1 MKFFWREKSFN
12 LVFYPFTFS
21 LWIILGSYAHI
32 VKTGELEFQ
41 DVLRSFVLTPLFT
54 FLAWL
59 FLAIVWKNPRKSA
72 FYVWL
77 TLALSFT
84 YQFQY
89 QKLRGYFPSLEDGF
103 LIILPIALWGI
114 FYLIAE
120 WRKYYEGRF
129 TIVFEVAGASLLI
142 FTCLSL
148 FWNQEPTPPSYQVGN
163 LAEAASS
170 RETGVELKESH
181 QAKGELPDIYYI
193 ILDGYARNDIL
204 EKYYDFTNKP
214 FLHELTKRGF
224 YVATHSRSNYAQT
237 ILSLASSLNF
247 RYLHDLP
254 KAYGHDSNNK
264 TPLRRLIHQNR
275 LVTTLKR
282 AGYQIAAFSSGIS
295 FTELRQADLYI
306 VPPYSLNEWESRL
319 LAQTPIPLL
328 TRAFSHDLLFDLHKR
343 RVQSP
348 FDRLPTVV
356 NSGAPHFVFLH
367 VVTPHPPFVL
377 GNQKALGGMEYPFSF
392 RDGSHYKRHYRVS
405 STDYINRYTEQLHAL
420 NRIVLESLD
429 RLLAHSDR
437 PRLIIIQ
444 ADHGPGAHLDWENLG
459 KTSLDERMSIL
470 NAFYIPNGD
479 NIGLYKDITPV
490 NTFRI
495 ILNHYFH
502 ANLPLLKDE
511 SYFSPMAQPYRF
523 MNVTDK
529 LVSH

>member
-1 MKFFWREKSFN
+1 MQLRWGEKSFN
-12 LVFYPFTFS
+12 LIFYPFTFS
-21 LWIILGSYAHI
+21 IWIILGSYAH
-32 VKTGELEFQ
+32 VAKTGELVFQ
-41 DVLRSFVLTPLFT
+41 DVLRSFVLTPLFI

-59 FLAIVWKNPRKSA
+59 LLARLWKNPKKSA
-72 FYVWL
+72 FYVWI
-77 TLALSFT
+77 TLVLSFT

-89 QKLRGYFPSLEDGF
+89 QKLRGYFPFIEDGF
-103 LIILPIALWGI
+103 LTIIPIALWGI

-120 WRKYYEGRF
+120 WRKYYEGKF
-129 TIVFEVAGASLLI
+129 TIVFEGAGIGLLI
-142 FTCLSL
+142 FTCFTL
-148 FWNQEPTPPSYQVGN
+148 FGSQEPPSSAYQVGN
-163 LAEAASS
+163 LAEAASL
-170 RETGVELKESH
+170 ETGVGIKESH
-181 QAKGELPDIYYI
+181 QAKEELPDIYYI

-214 FLHELTKRGF
+214 FLNELTKRGF

-254 KAYGHDSNNK
+254 KVYGHDSDNK
-264 TPLRRLIHQNR
+264 TPLRRLIHENR
-275 LVTTLKR
+275 LVSTLKK
-282 AGYQIAAFSSGIS
+282 AGYRIAAFSSGIS
-295 FTELRQADLYI
+295 FTELRQADAFI
-306 VPPYSLNEWESRL
+306 VPPYALNEWESRL
-319 LAQTPIPLL
+319 IAQTPIPLL
-328 TRAFSHDLLFDLHKR
+328 TRAFSYDLLFDLQKR

-356 NSGAPHFVFLH
+356 STSAPHFVFLH

-377 GNQKALGGMEYPFSF
+377 GNQQALGGMEHPFSF
-392 RDGSHYKRHYRVS
+392 RDGSHYKKHYWAS
-405 STDYINRYTEQLHAL
+405 SADYINRYKEQLQAL

-429 RLLAHSDR
+429 RLLSHSDR

-444 ADHGPGAHLDWENLG
+444 SDHGPGAHLDWEDFG

-479 NIGLYKDITPV
+479 HIGLYKDITPV

-502 ANLPLLKDE
+502 THLPLLKDE
-511 SYFSPMAQPYRF
+511 SYFSPMAQPYHF
-523 MNVTDK
+523 INVTDK
-529 LVSH
+529 VVPN